1 MYPQVVQFETRHQQ
15 FALESQLI
23 RERRQAQ
30 ASAGA
35 VELKRATHAHAGER
49 APREPRVS
57 ALLVRIV
64 AFLTGTQPHHPPVSN
79 DVLPR

>member
-23 RERRQAQ
+23 RERRQTP
-30 ASAGA
+30 ASNAA
-35 VELKRATHAHAGER
+35 VEPKRAAQAHAGER
-49 APREPRVS
+49 APREPSVS
-57 ALLVRIV
+57 AFSVRIV
-64 AFLTGTQPHHPPVSN
+64 AFLTGTQPHKPPVPN